1 MGCRNVTKD
10 FLMKKFSKKGVL
22 LFGVVLMVCAFVV
35 PSMASA
41 ASWGV
46 IGSTH
51 VLDSSD
57 LSFLG
62 HTTSGTLGEVCA
74 DSQFHV
80 DVRSAAIL
88 TITSASFKNCM
99 GIGTLGT
106 NCTVTRTSTR
116 FPWSATGASTTNV
129 QIHDVH
135 IDVKYENTPGNAST
149 CALSGALFTW
159 TGTLNSGSWNA
170 ATHSVTFTNAT
181 GLVATSASLPGVANV
196 TVSGTIRD
204 TAQTLTLT

>member
-1 MGCRNVTKD
+1 
-10 FLMKKFSKKGVL
+10 MKMFSKRGVL
-22 LFGVVLMVCAFVV
+22 LFGAALMVCAFAV

-74 DSQFHV
+74 DSQFHS
-80 DVRSAAIL
+80 DVRNTAIL

-99 GIGTLGT
+99 GTGALGA

-135 IDVKYENTPGNAST
+135 VDVKYENTPGNPTA
-149 CALSGALFTW
+149 CAVNGAIVTW

-170 ATHSVTFTNAT
+170 STHSVTFTNAT
-181 GLVATSASLPGVANV
+181 GLVATSTSLAGVTNV